1 MKYKNI
7 ILLIVSYTFFCT
19 KAIGQDITLTLEVFN
34 SELYNIEPLFYE
46 VQVQNNSEI
55 VQESDIFF
63 GYCQTLEIYNATS
76 KTWGLLKESEKTN
89 NSRFNPMANFGFHSG
104 LATRKYW
111 IQPQQKFVNQF
122 AYFPFE
128 GDFYNSVN
136 YFFKENDTIK
146 IRVACRFNNNSDDIK
161 YSNEIEIV
169 VLKND
174 TEVSQYLEKKHV
186 PHFIFEPV
194 LFHNFQGH
202 FFPKEASIY
211 PDEAKYIIANY
222 PNSKFAAWADLHL
235 AWNESLA
242 ADKNIIEAQYGLA
255 QDSTLALN
263 NAKEQLINAKTYLES
278 ALEGNNPLVRPYVKQ
293 LYYTIVEN
301 KFRLG
306 LYVDLEE
313 YFKALEYVDSL

>member
-7 ILLIVSYTFFCT
+7 ILLISCTFFCT
-19 KAIGQDITLTLEVFN
+19 KAIGQDITLTLEIFN
-34 SELYNIEPLFYE
+34 SELYNIEPLFYK
-46 VQVQNNSEI
+46 VQVQNNSET

-63 GYCQTLEIYNATS
+63 GSCRSLEIYNPIS
-76 KTWGLLKESEKTN
+76 KEWNTLRDSEKTN
-89 NSRFNPMANFGFHSG
+89 QLRFNPTANQGFRSG
-104 LATRKYW
+104 IKSRKYW
-111 IQPQQKFVNQF
+111 IKPQQKFVNQF

-136 YFFKENDTIK
+136 YFFKEDDTIK

-174 TEVSQYLEKKHV
+174 TEVSQYLEKKHI

-194 LFHNFQGH
+194 LFHDFQGY
-202 FFPKEASIY
+202 FFPKEASIF
-211 PDEAKYIIANY
+211 PNEAKHIIANY

-242 ADKNIIEAQYGLA
+242 ANKNISEAQYGLA

-263 NAKEQLINAKTYLES
+263 NAKEQLINAETYLES
-278 ALEGNNPLVRPYVKQ
+278 ALEGNNLVRPYAKQ

-301 KFRLG
+301 RFRLG

-313 YFKALEYVDSL
+313 YFKASEYVESL